1 MSWKC
6 TAFLSG
12 SDVDDGELFI
22 REEDVYDFII
32 DFTDT
37 FDTHHH
43 HTDTNISLLNI
54 ARPAKQKGNKILCF
68 KNNDFK

>member
-1 MSWKC
+1 MYWKC

-22 REEDVYDFII
+22 REEDVYDFKI
-32 DFTDT
+32 DFMDI

-43 HTDTNISLLNI
+43 TDMNVSLLDI
-54 ARPAKQKGNKILCF
+54 ARPAKQKGKK
-68 KNNDFK
+68 KNMF